1 MKIVSGTHLLKGILH
16 LRTIVCLVF
25 LPVVFFSSPVSGRA
39 TSDTVESHSQAKERL
54 LVVGVTP
61 VPPFAMKNKDG
72 QWHGIT
78 WEIWDLAAKRLGWT
92 YEIKEM
98 PLDRIIPA
106 ILSGEIDIATTENG
120 ITASREEEVDFTVP
134 YLISSF
140 GIATTKVRQFDAWMD
155 ILKNIIS
162 VGFLKIALTLLAV
175 LILISYLF
183 WILERRRIPKGKRV
197 GIIKGVGNN
206 LLLTA
211 ETMTTVGYGEN
222 VPVTALGRLVAI
234 IWMFIAITMLAS
246 LTAGVAAS
254 LTTLQLHKNKY
265 ELDDLHRL
273 KVGCLA
279 PPSRSAFY
287 LKKHHINHRSFKTV
301 PAALQALVN
310 HKIDAVVYDFPTLQY
325 IVDKQF
331 KDKLSVT
338 SEIFHPQFFALPL
351 APNSPLR
358 RPLNQ
363 AILEVMKTPL
373 WRQILISYL
382 GRDIT
387 PSMGTGSID

>member
-1 MKIVSGTHLLKGILH
+1 MSIIRTIHHFKEIVH
-16 LRTIVCLVF
+16 LRTICTIVL
-25 LPVVFFSSPVSGRA
+25 LAVVFFSFPVSGR
-39 TSDTVESHSQAKERL
+39 TDSDAAVNSPGKERT

-61 VPPFAMKNKDG
+61 IAPFAMKNKDG

-78 WEIWDLAAKRLGWT
+78 WAIWHLSAQRLGWT

-98 PLDRIIPA
+98 PLERIIPA
-106 ILSGEIDIATTENG
+106 LLAGEIDIAATANG
-120 ITASREEEVDFTVP
+120 ITASREEEVDFTIP

-140 GIATTKVRQFDAWMD
+140 GIATVKVRQFDAWMD
-155 ILKNIIS
+155 ILKNIMS

-183 WILERRRIPKGKRV
+183 WILERRRVPKEKRV
-197 GIIKGVGNN
+197 GIIKGVGNSI
-206 LLLTA
+206 LLTA

-246 LTAGVAAS
+246 LTAGVASS

-265 ELDDLHRL
+265 ELADLQRL

-279 PPSRSAFY
+279 LPSRSALY
-287 LKKHHINHRSFKTV
+287 LKEHHIKHEPFDTV
-301 PAALQALVN
+301 PAAFQALVE
-310 HKIDAVVYDFPTLQY
+310 HKIDAVVYDFSTLQY
-325 IVDKQF
+325 LVENKY
-331 KDKLSVT
+331 KDELSVT
-338 SEIFHPQFFALPL
+338 SEMFHPQFFGLPL
-351 APNSPLR
+351 APDSPLR
-358 RPLNQ
+358 RPLNL
-363 AILEVMKTPL
+363 AMVEVMKKPL
-373 WRQILISYL
+373 WRQVLISYL

>member
-1 MKIVSGTHLLKGILH
+1 MRIGKGIHLLRGLLH
-16 LRTIVCLVF
+16 LRAICFLVF
-25 LPVVFFSSPVSGRA
+25 LSVGFFSFPGSGRT
-39 TSDTVESHSQAKERL
+39 TSDAAPPHSPEKGRR

-61 VPPFAMKNKDG
+61 IAPFAMKNKDG

-78 WEIWDLAAKRLGWT
+78 WEIWHLAAQRLGWT
-92 YEIKEM
+92 YEVKEM
-98 PLDRIIPA
+98 ALDRIIPA
-106 ILSGEIDIATTENG
+106 ILAGEIDIGATANG
-120 ITASREEEVDFTVP
+120 ITEIREEEVDFTVP

-140 GIATTKVRQFDAWMD
+140 GIATAKVRQFDAWMD

-197 GIIKGVGNN
+197 GIIKGVGNSM
-206 LLLTA
+206 LLTA

-222 VPVTALGRLVAI
+222 VPVTALGRLLAI

-246 LTAGVAAS
+246 LTAGVASS

-265 ELDDLHRL
+265 ELADLQRL

-279 PPSRSAFY
+279 PPSRSAAY
-287 LKKHHINHRSFKTV
+287 LKKHHIKHEPFDTV
-301 PAALQALVN
+301 PAALQALVE
-310 HKIDAVVYDFPTLQY
+310 HKLDAVVYDYPTLQY
-325 IVDKQF
+325 LVEKKF
-331 KDKLSVT
+331 KDELSVT
-338 SEIFHPQFFALPL
+338 SEMFHPQFFGLPL
-351 APNSPLR
+351 APDSPLR
-358 RPLNQ
+358 RPLNL
-363 AILEVMKTPL
+363 AMIEAMKTPL